1 MTIRQG
7 LHEATSKATKQLGD
21 SAGLVADFLYSQIN
35 QDGGFRGRSSD
46 SDLYYT
52 MFGIEA
58 LCALGVQ
65 IPYDRVC
72 CYLRNFYS
80 DSSLDFVHL
89 CCLARCLACV
99 FSDDDIDGALVE
111 SIKSGVDGYFGEN
124 RSAYGCF
131 LALGAYQDLGLSI
144 PDQKGT
150 IGCLDL
156 LKMPEG
162 GYTNE
167 IQISAGSVPAT
178 AAAISVLHY
187 LGESISDDTVQWLLK
202 CSSPNGGFLAM
213 PNAPVADLLSTATAL
228 HALSLAGVGLDD
240 GLREACLDF
249 LDSLWSGAGSFK
261 ANMLDET
268 LDCEY
273 TFYGL
278 LALGHLSE
286 K

>member
-7 LHEATSKATKQLGD
+7 LDEAASKATKQLGD
-21 SAGLVADFLYSQIN
+21 STGLVADFLYSQIN

-58 LCALGVQ
+58 LSTLGAE
-65 IPYDRVC
+65 IPYDHIC
-72 CYLRNFYS
+72 HYLRNFYS
-80 DSSLDFVHL
+80 DSSMDFVHL
-89 CCLARCLACV
+89 CCLARCLSYV
-99 FSDDDIDGALVE
+99 FSDDIDGALVD
-111 SIKSGVDGYFGEN
+111 SIKIGVDRYFAEN

-144 PDQKGT
+144 SNPRGVVS
-150 IGCLDL
+150 CLDL
-156 LKMPEG
+156 LKTPDG

-167 IQISAGSVPAT
+167 RGISAGSVPAT

-187 LGESISDDTVQWLLK
+187 LGEKVSDETVQWLLK
-202 CSSPNGGFLAM
+202 CCSPEGGFFAM
-213 PNAPVADLLSTATAL
+213 PKAPVADLLSTATAI
-228 HALSLAGVGLDD
+228 HALSLAGAGIANLQ
-240 GLREACLDF
+240 EQCLDF
-249 LDSLWSGAGSFK
+249 VDTLWDGKGGFCSSIV
-261 ANMLDET
+261 DRT
-268 LDCEY
+268 CDCEY